1 MLVSTRAIVLALV
14 AIVIVVLVVIQIA
27 TGTLTS

>member
-1 MLVSTRAIVLALV
+1 VSTRAIVLTVV
-14 AIVIVVLVVIQIA
+14 AISVVVLVVIQIA